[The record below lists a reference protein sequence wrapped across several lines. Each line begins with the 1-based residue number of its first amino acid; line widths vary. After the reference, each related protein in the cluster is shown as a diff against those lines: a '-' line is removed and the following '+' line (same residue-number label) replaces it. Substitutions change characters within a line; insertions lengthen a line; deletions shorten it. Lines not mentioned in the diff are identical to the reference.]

1 MSEPV
6 FLRDTR
12 GLSLDEIVALTGASA
27 PEGPVRA
34 RHIVNVAP
42 LDRASPSDI
51 AFFDAKRFSG
61 AAART
66 HAGICLTS
74 AALAKELPSRV
85 TVLVVREP
93 FRAFVQVAR
102 T

>member
-27 PEGPVRA
+27 SEGVERA

-51 AFFDAKRFSG
+51 AFFDATRL
-61 AAART
+61 AA
-66 HAGICLTS
+66 
-74 AALAKELPSRV
+74 
-85 TVLVVREP
+85 
-93 FRAFVQVAR
+93 
-102 T
+102 